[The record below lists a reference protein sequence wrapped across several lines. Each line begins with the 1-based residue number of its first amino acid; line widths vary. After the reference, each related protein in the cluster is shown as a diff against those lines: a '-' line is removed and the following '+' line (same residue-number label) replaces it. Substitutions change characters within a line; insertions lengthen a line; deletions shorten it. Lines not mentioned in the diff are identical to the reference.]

1 MKKEPAGGVKK
12 SKPRP
17 KNTLRAETAD
27 DHSPGLWIDHELL
40 RRQYKRDPQV
50 LTDNSNPTG
59 NRFIELA
66 DIALGTRT
74 SPAKKKPK

>member
-1 MKKEPAGGVKK
+1 MKKEKLTQVRK

-50 LTDNSNPTG
+50 LLDSSNPTG

-66 DIALGTRT
+66 DIALGLRPSTT
-74 SPAKKKPK
+74 KKKQR